1 MDVESRREE
10 DVDTIF
16 EHLVA
21 DGLTDLFDEFG
32 IPRRREHRTDGEVGA
47 VIGGCVVVACR
58 ADAQAGGA
66 VGKHDCGNAETGYRV
81 SRAGGTGNNRPGLA
95 DDGAVAAVDAGH
107 AGADDKVGF
116 LFEGHGVHDLVDIVL
131 VKLGC

>member
-1 MDVESRREE
+1 MDVESRREK

-32 IPRRREHRTDGEVGA
+32 IPRRREHRADREVGA
-47 VIGGCVVVACR
+47 VIGGCIVVACR
-58 ADAQAGGA
+58 ADAQTGGA
-66 VGKHDCGNAETGYRV
+66 VGKYDCGNAETGYRV
-81 SRAGGTGNNRPGLA
+81 SRTGGTGNNRPGLA
-95 DDGAVAAVDAGH
+95 DDGAVAVVDAVH
-107 AGADDKVGF
+107 AGADNQTG
-116 LFEGHGVHDLVDIVL
+116 LFIEGHGGDNLVDIVL